1 MLATAKTHAPC
12 RVYDANGLE
21 WKHLR
26 SVDTETG
33 EAEQCVLDGDGR
45 KVVNMQRG
53 EIQTKMVK
61 LATPVLIVPIKGDGD
76 AH

>member
-26 SVDTETG
+26 WVDTETG
-33 EAEQCVLDGDGR
+33 EAEQCVLDNEGR
-45 KVVNMQRG
+45 KVVNQERTG
-53 EIQTKMVK
+53 
-61 LATPVLIVPIKGDGD
+61 LATTIVRMPVPVLIVPIKRDEE
-76 AH
+76 